1 VRVVACQVAMGCGAP
16 EDIVG
21 NAVASGSEKH
31 YLDKCKRKTPGQNC
45 SSKAA
50 MIVFTLLAI
59 ATSAIPAIYDM
70 MR

>member
-1 VRVVACQVAMGCGAP
+1 MGCGAP